1 MKKTLLFMMAVIL
14 LGCDKINPTNEPQ
27 PFEQAYKFQEDHILL
42 KCTAN
47 IEYTTSGI
55 TDIQSSIRV
64 EFDPSL
70 DIKLNGQKIYLRDS
84 HFTEVYIALGATN
97 NITIYPTKP
106 GKFTFKIKIS
116 GKPELVIPIVVNQ
129 RGYVIENLIEDTELQ
144 ATYKY
149 PTKFRIVDKADSTD
163 DYTKRKYE
171 ISAWVKNQGKSTIF
185 VGETKVKCDT
195 TADFITTF
203 AKDQSFEFEGEFTP
217 WGAGEYEVIYR
228 VTDNDGV
235 TMDCPVK
242 YNVKS
247 TQVNFNVLN
256 NSGKMN
262 ITEKGIKLDLALTP
276 PNGTQSAY
284 YIALEGFY
292 KDELYQLDE
301 QGNKIAGGV
310 KRQIA
315 SYKQYNGEVVN
326 STIYLQT
333 DKVMS
338 DQRYSGKIVLY
349 SNGERWE
356 VPYYQ
361 TYPTLEPK
369 ITYTTNELVAFGDNN
384 MVYLTYEFDKKT
396 KPNKDSKLKMKLW
409 DISGKVSLPNGTVVE
424 TDKMIDV
431 TEFFSENNNPLQ
443 RTIPLKVYSKNT
455 TEGSGFGF
463 EAMIYDEFGATG
475 RAYIIVETK
484 LDNLKVEAKGEFTS
498 TFPNAIDIKF
508 IAKFETT
515 GQNDAK
521 LKNMKVNFFPSYKQ
535 KGYFIIN
542 GVEIKQQ
549 NVEVEINNTGGVID
563 AKYIPTEAGT
573 FASEL
578 RFTTAD
584 GRTNRLTIVT
594 THN

>member
-14 LGCDKINPTNEPQ
+14 LGCDKINPTNEPK
-27 PFEQAYKFQEDHILL
+27 PFEQAYKFQEDYILI
-42 KCTAN
+42 KRNVN
-47 IEYTTSGI
+47 IEYTTTGI
-55 TDIQSSIRV
+55 TDVQSFV
-64 EFDPSL
+64 NLEFDQSMEVE
-70 DIKLNGQKIYLRDS
+70 LNGRLANIGQGSYPI
-84 HFTEVYIALGATN
+84 GNTN

-163 DYTKRKYE
+163 GYTKRKYE

-242 YNVKS
+242 YNVKP

-333 DKVMS
+333 EKVMS
-338 DQRYSGKIVLY
+338 DQRFEGKIVLY

-361 TYPTLEPK
+361 TYPKLEPK

-384 MVYLTYEFDKKT
+384 MVYLTYEFDERAKPT
-396 KPNKDSKLKMKLW
+396 KDAKLKMKLW
-409 DISGKVSLPNGTVVE
+409 NINTGTINLPNGTVIENSV
-424 TDKMIDV
+424 MIDV

-443 RTIPLKVYSKNT
+443 RTIPLKLNNEFYFDI
-455 TEGSGFGF
+455 EL
-463 EAMIYDEFGATG
+463 YDEFGATG
-475 RAYIIVETK
+475 RMRIDAPYK
-484 LDNLKVEAKGEFTS
+484 SNNLQVEAQGQFNN
-498 TFPNAIDIKF
+498 TFPTPIDFKL
-508 IAKFETT
+508 IASFETT
-515 GQNDAK
+515 GQNDKK
-521 LKNMKVNFFPSYKQ
+521 LNNLKVNFTSRYKQ
-535 KGYFIIN
+535 QGYFIIN

-549 NVEVEINNTGGVID
+549 NVEMEINNTGGIID
-563 AKYIPTEAGT
+563 AKYIPTESGY
-573 FASEL
+573 FQNEL
-578 RFTTAD
+578 WVTTVD
-584 GRTNRLTIVT
+584 GRRYQLMIWNTN
-594 THN
+594 HN